1 MKRFLRRF
9 SWLFVLLLIAGC
21 EQKAVDSRSR
31 LASEPLPEKTD
42 IVTDKPMLPSL
53 DRKIIKEGEIHF
65 ETSDL
70 DETRQRITASV
81 TSLEGYIS
89 KENQYTYN
97 DRISQTLEI
106 RVPSGNFDKLIED
119 ISKGVER
126 FDTKR
131 IQATDVTEEYLDI
144 ELRMRIKKETEN
156 RYRELLAKA
165 QTVEEILS
173 IEKQIGELRAE
184 IESIEGRLKYLKD
197 QISYSTLTVTF
208 YEMVSTPVSF
218 TSKLGVGLKNGWN
231 NFIWFLIGLVNV
243 WPFLLLGLF
252 SFCGIIAYR
261 KRRKAGKR
269 HSKTDNKD

>member
-42 IVTDKPMLPSL
+42 SVTDKPVLPSL

-243 WPFLLLGLF
+243 WPFILLG
-252 SFCGIIAYR
+252 SFGVLGIIAYR

-269 HSKTDNKD
+269 HSKTDKND

>member
-42 IVTDKPMLPSL
+42 IVTDKPVLPSL

-144 ELRMRIKKETEN
+144 GLRMRIKKETEN

-243 WPFLLLGLF
+243 WPFILLG
-252 SFCGIIAYR
+252 SFGVLGIIAYR
-261 KRRKAGKR
+261 KRRKARKR
-269 HSKTDNKD
+269 HSKTDKND

>member
-9 SWLFVLLLIAGC
+9 GWLFVLLLIAGC

-42 IVTDKPMLPSL
+42 SVTDKPVLPSL

-126 FDTKR
+126 FDMKR
-131 IQATDVTEEYLDI
+131 VQATDVTEEYLDI

-243 WPFLLLGLF
+243 WPFILLG
-252 SFCGIIAYR
+252 SFGVLGIIAYR

-269 HSKTDNKD
+269 HSKTDKND

>member
-197 QISYSTLTVTF
+197 QISYSMLTVTF

-243 WPFLLLGLF
+243 WPFILLG
-252 SFCGIIAYR
+252 SFGVLGIIAYR
-261 KRRKAGKR
+261 KRRKARKR
-269 HSKTDNKD
+269 HSKTDKND